1 MRKLLSTLLLTA
13 SLPAFANIAD
23 DVKNDVPAADIAK
36 SAAVSCGADGACVE
50 RSLKEMLEA
59 GLTLDVVATAAILA
73 GISAEAF
80 TNAAQQA
87 GLDGGSALIAF
98 QKADAVINPT
108 AGGKGN
114 GKAAPI
120 KPTSTTG
127 GTSSGTGISPTRP

>member
-1 MRKLLSTLLLTA
+1 MRKIFTTLLLTA

-36 SAAVSCGADGACVE
+36 SAAVSCAADGACLE
-50 RSLKEMLEA
+50 RSLKEMLDA
-59 GLTLDVVATAAILA
+59 GLTLDVVATAAAIA

-87 GLDGGSALIAF
+87 GFDGGSALIAF

-108 AGGKGN
+108 ATGSGKKNITPG
-114 GKAAPI
+114 

-127 GTSSGTGISPTRP
+127 SSSSGTGISPTQP